1 MEEGLI
7 VKERLVETSTIR
19 WREIGEEMKRL
30 GYVAGPM
37 VAVSLSFY
45 LLQVILLMMV
55 GHLGEL
61 ALSGTAIALSLAGVT
76 GFSLLL
82 GMASALETISGQ
94 AFGAQQYEKIG
105 TQTYTAIV
113 SLILVCIPVSILWVN
128 VESVLKL
135 AGQDPRISY
144 EAGKL
149 IMWLIPT
156 LFAYAF
162 LQPLIRYYQM
172 QSLIRPML
180 VSSCITL
187 CFHVPFCW
195 VLVFKSGLGSVGGAV
210 ALDLSLW
217 LNVAVLS
224 LYMRYSPHCA
234 QTRSPF
240 SMEIFGGMRVFFKF
254 AIPSA
259 TMICL
264 QWWSF
269 ELLILLSGLFPHPQ
283 LEASVL
289 SVCLNTIATLYS
301 IPYGLA
307 SAASTRISNQLGA
320 GRPQGARLS
329 LIALLILAAVNAF
342 VVSLAIFLSR
352 NVFGYVFSNEKEVV
366 DYVTRMAPLV
376 CLSIIADCVQGVLS
390 GVARGCGWQ
399 HIGAYIN
406 LAAFYL
412 FGLPIAAVLGF
423 WLDLRGKGLWIGVV
437 CGSTLQCLMLSVITA
452 LTDWEK
458 QASEARERL
467 FHEEAMN
474 DNGEDRLLT

>member
-1 MEEGLI
+1 MEEGLLA
-7 VKERLVETSTIR
+7 ERSRR
-19 WREIGEEMKRL
+19 WREIREEMKRL
-30 GYVAGPM
+30 GHIAGPM
-37 VAVSLSFY
+37 VAVNLSFY
-45 LLQVILLMMV
+45 LLQVISLMMV
-55 GHLGEL
+55 GQLGEL
-61 ALSGTAIALSLAGVT
+61 ALSGTAIALSVAGVT
-76 GFSLLL
+76 GLSLLL

-94 AFGAQQYEKIG
+94 AFGAKQYEKIG

-113 SLILVCIPVSILWVN
+113 SLILVCIPVSLLWAN
-128 VESVLKL
+128 VEYLLKL
-135 AGQDPRISY
+135 GGQDPHISH
-144 EAGKL
+144 EAGK
-149 IMWLIPT
+149 MVVWLIPT

-172 QSLIRPML
+172 QSLIRPLL

-187 CFHVPFCW
+187 CFHVPLCW
-195 VLVFKSGLGSVGGAV
+195 ALVYKSGLGNVGGAV
-210 ALDLSLW
+210 AMDLSMW
-217 LNVAVLS
+217 LNVSILS
-224 LYMRYSPHCA
+224 LYMKYSPHCA
-234 QTRSPF
+234 KTRSSI
-240 SMEIFGGMRVFFKF
+240 SMEILRGMRVFFKF

-269 ELLILLSGLFPHPQ
+269 QLMILLSGLFPNPQ

-289 SVCLNTIATLYS
+289 SVCLNTVETLYAV
-301 IPYGLA
+301 PYGLA

-376 CLSIIADCVQGVLS
+376 CLSIVADCVQGVLS

-423 WLDLRGKGLWIGVV
+423 WVDLRGKGLWIGVV

-452 LTDWEK
+452 LTDWDK

-467 FHEEAMN
+467 IHEEAVN
-474 DNGEDRLLT
+474 DDRLLT